1 MPFISDMIADN
12 ENKRKDIEAL
22 NAENLSDEDVR
33 ALHASS
39 KSDMNSRFKFDI
51 NTVMSSMR
59 KEIIGQEEALDSVE
73 DMLKVVR
80 ADITDPRRPLYTA
93 LFLGPTG
100 VGKTE
105 IVRSLS
111 RTLYGDADSFCRIDM
126 NTLSQE
132 HYAASLTGAPPGYV
146 GAKEGTT
153 IIDEEKLE
161 GQPGLPAIVLL
172 DELEKASKQVLNALL
187 NVFDNGMLT
196 VASGEKTYSFRNAI
210 IFMTSNLAAQE
221 IMQYEER
228 QKKFSVK
235 MFAKKSSIKKIEIEN
250 IVKSKMLDAFSP
262 EFVNRIDNITIFNW
276 IETNA
281 VARIVELEV
290 EKLNRRLMKH
300 NCKVSIDEHL
310 LSTIIDSGFD
320 KQFGARSLRRAVR
333 RYLEVPLAEYL
344 LDYHRV
350 GPDDQAVI
358 KYEATLDKGDVVFNP
373 VRSCYGD

>member
-1 MPFISDMIADN
+1 
-12 ENKRKDIEAL
+12 
-22 NAENLSDEDVR
+22 
-33 ALHASS
+33 
-39 KSDMNSRFKFDI
+39 
-51 NTVMSSMR
+51 
-59 KEIIGQEEALDSVE
+59 
-73 DMLKVVR
+73 
-80 ADITDPRRPLYTA
+80 
-93 LFLGPTG
+93 
-100 VGKTE
+100 
-105 IVRSLS
+105 
-111 RTLYGDADSFCRIDM
+111 
-126 NTLSQE
+126 
-132 HYAASLTGAPPGYV
+132 
-146 GAKEGTT
+146 
-153 IIDEEKLE
+153 
-161 GQPGLPAIVLL
+161 
-172 DELEKASKQVLNALL
+172 
-187 NVFDNGMLT
+187 
-196 VASGEKTYSFRNAI
+196 
-210 IFMTSNLAAQE
+210 
-221 IMQYEER
+221 MQYEER